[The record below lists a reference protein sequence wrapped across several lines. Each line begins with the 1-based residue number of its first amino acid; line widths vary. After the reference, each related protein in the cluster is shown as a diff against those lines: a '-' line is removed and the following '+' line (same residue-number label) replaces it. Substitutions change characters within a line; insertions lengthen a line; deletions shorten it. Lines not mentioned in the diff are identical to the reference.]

1 MAACFAG
8 GFVPAQ
14 AQALTRAGWRA
25 IKWQYFLLFA
35 LLLRPTFQKHSHA
48 KSSSVGTAAPPAPA
62 LCEPSTTFDTSL
74 FGAGRCTNAA
84 NLTASAFACLA
95 APCPALQS
103 VDACA
108 LVCMA
113 DPGCTG
119 FELRPLSPN
128 STVRSCFVMTA
139 AAPTLQGPG
148 PVRWPWT
155 AVTGTQAS
163 AGRTIAKADISLD
176 PTACCYKRSYPRPNP
191 PDNPVPT
198 PPVQSKTQAQVFAL
212 KAAQAHL
219 ASQAALPQLTALI
232 DFCAVNA
239 TTATGAPIVLFGAEE
254 CPGMADLLGPNATGS
269 PTTAQ
274 ILSRFDEELLA
285 MEFGHGFTELAPLV
299 DPAVIFNPSYSFLL
313 NLFEPCALG
322 LNLTDADGHCGMTHA
337 GGGITLDLVL
347 EEIFGVA
354 PPVTGNPPL
363 DFHEAADR
371 VIYSASNYKR
381 SPLGN
386 TLRFGVVNAI
396 LRPKYVAPL
405 VMFTPS
411 DSWHYQKQFP
421 NCTSWPNCTGMDVFC
436 AQCSVLVC
444 VDHSS
449 PGALGLG

>member
-1 MAACFAG
+1 MAGCRCKRSFAPAPA
-8 GFVPAQ
+8 PAQ
-14 AQALTRAGWRA
+14 AQQALARWWYLMA
-25 IKWQYFLLFA
+25 KWQHFLVLALLFQ
-35 LLLRPTFQKHSHA
+35 PSCQKHTHTR
-48 KSSSVGTAAPPAPA
+48 SSGVAAAAPPTP
-62 LCEPSTTFDTSL
+62 CEPSSTFDTSL

-95 APCPALQS
+95 DPCPALES

-108 LVCMA
+108 LVCLA
-113 DPGCTG
+113 DPDCTG
-119 FELRPLSPN
+119 FELRLPVSPN
-128 STVRSCFVMTA
+128 ATARSCFVMTA
-139 AAPTLQGPG
+139 GAPTLQGPG
-148 PVRWPWT
+148 PIRWPWS
-155 AVTGTQAS
+155 AVPGTQAS
-163 AGRTIAKADISLD
+163 AGRTISKVDPSLD
-176 PTACCYKRSYPRPNP
+176 PTACCYKRAYPRPNP

-198 PPVQSKTQAQVFAL
+198 PPAQSQTQARVFAV
-212 KAAQAHL
+212 KAAQAHA

-232 DFCAVNA
+232 DFCAANA
-239 TTATGAPIVLFGAEE
+239 TTATGAPVALFGAAE
-254 CPGMADLLGPNATGS
+254 CPGLADLLPPNATTTIAS

-274 ILSRFDEELLA
+274 ILARFDEELLA

-386 TLRFGVVNAI
+386 TLRFGVLNAI

-421 NCTSWPNCTGMDVFC
+421 NCTSWPNCTGMV
-436 AQCSVLVC
+436 
-444 VDHSS
+444 
-449 PGALGLG
+449 G